1 MAGGNA
7 KANGQGAFKE
17 GPMTELEERQ
27 LETRLRA
34 RKEARA
40 EKKSKI
46 SVGEQI
52 DELFK
57 EAELDRRGLVS
68 AFGLGVCPVNLPEG
82 ATFTL
87 DGLATPPKYVSGHFV
102 TKELGLDGVLLATHS
117 GDAETLRSPLWELVA
132 QGCGGVNKVRRE
144 FVLFNIISFE
154 AGYDQGS
161 NLKKLLPKWAW
172 DLAESLLVEALN
184 YCGPP
189 DRAASFGAPVRVR
202 SRPLLLPHSCTPR
215 VPRRSD
221 RRSLVPS
228 FARAQAR
235 KWFSPRNRAR
245 LGLWPEWTGEM
256 HSDSPHISLLYNR
269 FFNRGHVNEKW
280 IDDFGSMCLHMGGDA
295 RFTDDLK
302 GRIRRGFQVWGKEA
316 SEVYRLWRN
325 KRISQG
331 LRASWV
337 NPNTHYGSA
346 EWREAQSK
354 NVSKSRKELF
364 ADPQR
369 GPLAR
374 ENLSKGRKELFADP
388 QRGPLARENHSKG
401 SSKLGSSRYGS
412 RKNAAAPPDESE
424 DAKRARLEAMLES
437 AKQRARRAQ
446 PCPGSENWPEADD
459 RMVIEHVIK
468 HGNRRWQALEEH
480 FEGRHSRQA
489 CLQRWD
495 YTLDPDRPL
504 QKRRRELQKRKRE
517 TKTKA

>member
-256 HSDSPHISLLYNR
+256 HSDSPHVSLLYNR
-269 FFNRGHVNEKW
+269 FFNRGHVTEEW
-280 IDDFGSMCLHMGGDA
+280 IEDFGSMCLHMGGDA

-302 GRIRRGFQVWGKEA
+302 GRIRRGFQVWGKAA

-346 EWREAQSK
+346 EWREAR
-354 NVSKSRKELF
+354 SKSMSKGKKELF

-374 ENLSKGRKELFADP
+374 ENLSKSKKELFADP
-388 QRGPLARENHSKG
+388 QRGPLARENISK
-401 SSKLGSSRYGS
+401 SMKELFADPQREKTRKLTI
-412 RKNAAAPPDESE
+412 
-424 DAKRARLEAMLES
+424 RLAEERRGA
-437 AKQRARRAQ
+437 ARR
-446 PCPGSENWPEADD
+446 E
-459 RMVIEHVIK
+459 
-468 HGNRRWQALEEH
+468 
-480 FEGRHSRQA
+480 
-489 CLQRWD
+489 
-495 YTLDPDRPL
+495 
-504 QKRRRELQKRKRE
+504 
-517 TKTKA
+517 

>member
-1 MAGGNA
+1 
-7 KANGQGAFKE
+7 
-17 GPMTELEERQ
+17 MTELEERQ

-256 HSDSPHISLLYNR
+256 HSDSPHVSLLYNR
-269 FFNRGHVNEKW
+269 FFNRGHVNEEW
-280 IDDFGSMCLHMGGDA
+280 IEDFGSMCLHMGGDA

-302 GRIRRGFQVWGKEA
+302 GRIRRGFQVWGKAA

-346 EWREAQSK
+346 EWREAR
-354 NVSKSRKELF
+354 SKSTSKSMKELF

-374 ENLSKGRKELFADP
+374 ENLSKSKKE
-388 QRGPLARENHSKG
+388 
-401 SSKLGSSRYGS
+401 KLGSSRYGS

-468 HGNRRWQALEEH
+468 QGNRRWRALEEH
-480 FEGRHSRQA
+480 FEGRHSREA

-495 YTLDPDRPL
+495 YNLDPDRPL

-517 TKTKA
+517 PKSKA

>member
-269 FFNRGHVNEKW
+269 FFNRGHVNEAW

-468 HGNRRWQALEEH
+468 VGNRRWQALEEH

-489 CLQRWD
+489 CLRRWD
-495 YTLDPDRPL
+495 YTLDPDRPG
-504 QKRRRELQKRKRE
+504 QKRDLARAKLMRK
-517 TKTKA
+517 

>member
-1 MAGGNA
+1 
-7 KANGQGAFKE
+7 
-17 GPMTELEERQ
+17 MTELEERQ

-34 RKEARA
+34 RKEARK

-46 SVGEQI
+46 SVGEQT

-132 QGCGGVNKVRRE
+132 EGCGGVNKVRRE
-144 FVLFNIISFE
+144 FVLFNTVSFE

-161 NLKKLLPKWAW
+161 NLKQLLPKWAW

-215 VPRRSD
+215 VPPRSD

-256 HSDSPHISLLYNR
+256 HSDSPHVSLLYNR
-269 FFNRGHVNEKW
+269 FFNRGHVSEDW
-280 IDDFGSMCLHMGGDA
+280 IEDFGSMCLHMGGDA
-295 RFTDDLK
+295 RFTDELK
-302 GRIRRGFQVWGKEA
+302 GRIRRGFQVWGKAA

-325 KRISQG
+325 KRISEG
-331 LRASWV
+331 RRASWV
-337 NPNTHYGSA
+337 NPNTHYGSP
-346 EWREAQSK
+346 EWREARSK
-354 NVSKSRKELF
+354 SISKSRKEMF

-374 ENLSKGRKELFADP
+374 ENMSKSKKEM
-388 QRGPLARENHSKG
+388 
-401 SSKLGSSRYGS
+401 LGSSRYGL

-446 PCPGSENWPEADD
+446 PYPGSKNWPEADD

-468 HGNRRWQALEEH
+468 QGNRRWQALEEH
-480 FEGRHSRQA
+480 FEGRHSREA
-489 CLQRWD
+489 CLIRWN
-495 YTLDPDRPL
+495 YRLDPDRPL

-517 TKTKA
+517 PKSKA

>member
-1 MAGGNA
+1 M
-7 KANGQGAFKE
+7 
-17 GPMTELEERQ
+17 EERQ

-57 EAELDRRGLVS
+57 EVELDRRGLVS

-144 FVLFNIISFE
+144 FVLFNIVSFE

-256 HSDSPHISLLYNR
+256 HSDSPHVSLLYNR
-269 FFNRGHVNEKW
+269 FFNRGHVNEEW
-280 IDDFGSMCLHMGGDA
+280 IEDFGSMCLHMGGDA

-302 GRIRRGFQVWGKEA
+302 GRIRRGFQVWGKAA

-354 NVSKSRKELF
+354 NQSKSKKELF

-374 ENLSKGRKELFADP
+374 ENISKGRKELFADP
-388 QRGPLARENHSKG
+388 QRE
-401 SSKLGSSRYGS
+401 KLGSSRYGL

-468 HGNRRWQALEEH
+468 QGNRRWRALEEH
-480 FEGRHSRQA
+480 FEGRHSREA

-495 YTLDPDRPL
+495 YNLDPDRPL
-504 QKRRRELQKRKRE
+504 QKRRRELRKRKRE
-517 TKTKA
+517 TKSTA

>member
-1 MAGGNA
+1 
-7 KANGQGAFKE
+7 
-17 GPMTELEERQ
+17 MTELEERQ

-34 RKEARA
+34 RKEARK

-46 SVGEQI
+46 SVGEQT

-132 QGCGGVNKVRRE
+132 EGCGGVNKVRRE
-144 FVLFNIISFE
+144 FVLFNTVSFE

-215 VPRRSD
+215 VPPRSD

-256 HSDSPHISLLYNR
+256 HSDSPHVSLLYNR
-269 FFNRGHVNEKW
+269 FFNRGHVSEDW
-280 IDDFGSMCLHMGGDA
+280 IEDFGSMCLHMGGDA
-295 RFTDDLK
+295 RFTDELK
-302 GRIRRGFQVWGKEA
+302 GRIRRGFQVWGKAA

-325 KRISQG
+325 KRISEG
-331 LRASWV
+331 RRASWV
-337 NPNTHYGSA
+337 NPNTHYGSP
-346 EWREAQSK
+346 EWREARSK
-354 NVSKSRKELF
+354 SISKSRKEMF

-374 ENLSKGRKELFADP
+374 ENLSKGMSKGKKEMFADP
-388 QRGPLARENHSKG
+388 QRGPLARENMSK
-401 SSKLGSSRYGS
+401 SKKEMLGSSRYGL

-446 PCPGSENWPEADD
+446 PYPGSKNWPEADD

-468 HGNRRWQALEEH
+468 QGNRRWQALEEH
-480 FEGRHSRQA
+480 FEGRHSREA
-489 CLQRWD
+489 CLIRWN
-495 YTLDPDRPL
+495 YRLDPDRPL

-517 TKTKA
+517 PKSKA